1 MILCVLVALGAYLPG
16 LSFVYNILITQYLM
30 PGFASGSTSC
40 FICLKFSGLNE
51 IFALKTGFCPQTV
64 VSAGAVRLGG
74 IARQTGLRQK
84 KRRRFSQPAA
94 PAVSGGKLCF
104 PAQITLPLS
113 YIPRLRPAPAAIPP
127 AVFPRRR
134 TPPSPP
140 GAPAPRSHVLRRF
153 RSVPFR
159 RASGSARTFTS

>member
-1 MILCVLVALGAYLPG
+1 MSMILCVLVALGAYLPG

-51 IFALKTGFCPQTV
+51 I
-64 VSAGAVRLGG
+64 
-74 IARQTGLRQK
+74 
-84 KRRRFSQPAA
+84 
-94 PAVSGGKLCF
+94 CF

-127 AVFPRRR
+127 AVFPRR
-134 TPPSPP
+134 
-140 GAPAPRSHVLRRF
+140 
-153 RSVPFR
+153 
-159 RASGSARTFTS
+159 

>member
-1 MILCVLVALGAYLPG
+1 MSMILCVLVALGAYLPG

-51 IFALKTGFCPQTV
+51 IFALKTGFCLQTV

-84 KRRRFSQPAA
+84 KA
-94 PAVSGGKLCF
+94 P
-104 PAQITLPLS
+104 Q
-113 YIPRLRPAPAAIPP
+113 
-127 AVFPRRR
+127 VFTTR
-134 TPPSPP
+134 
-140 GAPAPRSHVLRRF
+140 GACRF
-153 RSVPFR
+153 RR
-159 RASGSARTFTS
+159 